1 MNVVVRWSLYIC
13 IWNLWTRTVQV
24 VDAMRQTVTNML
36 GTLPPQFFDI
46 HVSTVKRTL
55 CPHPMSSSY
64 LLLCRVCKFFTCEL

>member
-1 MNVVVRWSLYIC
+1 MEFVSVNGTYALE
-13 IWNLWTRTVQV
+13 LVQV

-55 CPHPMSSSY
+55 CPFLICYYVEFHK
-64 LLLCRVCKFFTCEL
+64 LFTCELSNQWM